1 MGKVLPRNLSPFG
14 EDKEEGNRGRLVFA
28 ISSAYA
34 LVSAD
39 DFGFI
44 IGSDVGGE
52 KEGDRKAQ
60 RNEAKK
66 AKEGRG

>member
-1 MGKVLPRNLSPFG
+1 MGKGLAASSESLWRG
-14 EDKEEGNRGRLVFA
+14 QRRKKETEVCLVFA

-34 LVSAD
+34 VVCAD

-52 KEGDRKAQ
+52 KEGDTKGT
-60 RNEAKK
+60 E
-66 AKEGRG
+66 ERGQKG